1 MCWLVAPDKRV
12 IQKKKKNSIQINI
25 FISPQQHMF
34 RVLNRGSLL
43 GIYCEYLKHMF
54 SWRNKKT
61 VFFFFFFFFME
72 KITISE
78 AKAGF
83 SFKVV

>member
-1 MCWLVAPDKRV
+1 
-12 IQKKKKNSIQINI
+12 
-25 FISPQQHMF
+25 MF

-61 VFFFFFFFFME
+61 VFFFFFFFME